1 MLQRILCVCLL
12 VCYGIGCT
20 IEAPENDDEESVVP
34 MPAVPTLPVEP
45 IAAECPPEFHGEL
58 ISGKLNALGSDR
70 ETIHVNAKRLH
81 YYYTLN
87 LLLKDSVTIIV
98 VLEEAAL
105 AFSDKGGH
113 QILDEDFLLVRL
125 DRLLEPGTWKGSLV
139 KNLTRNLSFQED

>member
-87 LLLKDSVTIIV
+87 LLLKDSVTITV
-98 VLEEAAL
+98 VLDEAAL
-105 AFSDKGGH
+105 AFSDKGGQ
-113 QILDEDFLLVRL
+113 QILDEDFLLVKL
-125 DRLLEPGTWKGSLV
+125 DRLLKPGIWQGTLV
-139 KNLTRNLSFQED
+139 KNLTRNISFE